1 MGVDSIGGV
10 GLARSAMRGATAIG
24 RQATQQAEATVAG
37 TRGFRY
43 VTESEIKAI
52 KETGMLRG
60 GRPGETFFTK
70 DIYKI
75 GAHAQ
80 ERLALPN
87 TPTYRIEF
95 RITNNPNLLR
105 NGTKVKPD
113 FSQPG
118 KGAEFMTTDPVHVD
132 LINIQPLF

>member
-1 MGVDSIGGV
+1 M
-10 GLARSAMRGATAIG
+10 TE
-24 RQATQQAEATVAG
+24 AEV
-37 TRGFRY
+37 
-43 VTESEIKAI
+43 KAI

-70 DIYKI
+70 DVYKT

-87 TPTYRIEF
+87 TPTHRIEF
-95 RITNNPNLLR
+95 EITNNPNLLR

-113 FSQPG
+113 FGQPG
-118 KGAEFMTTDPVHVD
+118 RGAEFMTTDPVRVD
-132 LINIQPLF
+132 LINVQPLF